1 MRKSLLTTLLALVAV
16 TGSYAQDYKTVVKTI
31 AADKPKAQAQIMILG
46 SSHFGQ
52 EGFYKGF
59 PKGDLF
65 SAQRQQEVVQ
75 VIKQL
80 AKFNPDIIM
89 IETTP
94 EEQSSLDSLYTLY
107 KTDKVKLED
116 IPYGRAERFQ
126 FGYRLGKMLNRPR
139 LFSADYYEAV
149 SNRILTSGENFEL
162 YQTDAAKFS
171 NVGKQAETRF
181 KEGNA
186 TLSEF
191 LLFMNDPEVLDW
203 TYRVMFVNPARV
215 KNGKFTNPP
224 AQYVDTAYVNK
235 QYIGAEYISIFKER
249 DLKIYSNILTTQLR
263 EKGKRILVIMGQRHA
278 ATLPKIFANDPAYK
292 VVPVSAYLK

>member
-1 MRKSLLTTLLALVAV
+1 MRKSLLTTLLALAAA
-16 TGSYAQDYKTVVKTI
+16 TSSYAQDYKAVVKAI
-31 AADKPKAQAQIMILG
+31 ANDKPKEQTQLMILG

-59 PKGDLF
+59 PKADLF
-65 SAQRQQEVVQ
+65 SEQRQQEVAQ
-75 VIKQL
+75 LNKQL
-80 AKFNPDIIM
+80 AKFNPDVIM

-94 EEQSSLDSLYTLY
+94 EEQYSVDSLYTLY
-107 KTDKVKLED
+107 KTGKVELKD

-126 FGYRLGKMLNRPR
+126 FGYQLGKTLNHNRIH
-139 LFSADYYEAV
+139 SADYYEAV

-171 NVGKQAETRF
+171 GIGKAAEARF

-186 TLSEF
+186 TLKEF
-191 LLFMNDPEVLDW
+191 LLFINDPTVLDF

-215 KNGKFTNPP
+215 KDGKFTNPP

-235 QYIGAEYISIFKER
+235 QYIGAEYISIFHER
-249 DLKIYSNILTTQLR
+249 DLKIYSNIVTTQLR
-263 EKGKRILVIMGQRHA
+263 EKGKRILLIMGQRHA

-292 VVPVSAYLK
+292 LVPVSAYVK